1 MATKKELT
9 PEKYRE
15 MASDKNIPQDARN
28 MFLDKAVEIEQRAY
42 QHSKDTKDVNSHK
55 WKGTMQ

>member
-15 MASDKNIPQDARN
+15 MANDKSIPQDARN

-42 QHSKDTKDVNSHK
+42 QHSKEIKDVNSHK
-55 WKGTMQ
+55 WKGEMK